1 MSNPRFAHVHLRDR
15 LDELVSSVTQR
26 LSLVLDQPRA
36 LAVHDRAQLDRMTL
50 EFASLQR
57 TVLTE
62 LASPRAQRED
72 VLATILDIQLVAVRL
87 LDQIEALVWANSVPP
102 VQAPRPDPFPDPVY
116 RGLQAAQLPPT
127 NVQPPTP
134 SEQLW
139 PPTPP
144 VSPAAELHPP
154 ERQSHEPYSQ
164 ALKFAVIQSHA
175 EASTQLARED
185 AGRYGASVHADGRN
199 ATQSALQFASFVSA
213 PPRSNSTA
221 IAVRPNTTSMTT
233 RAKPL
238 RSARGWLT
246 ELTPGRSAVAAC
258 SIIVGGLMVG
268 WFTGS
273 PQPDASPE
281 PAQTRLESKLAG
293 QARPTGVAVAGFS
306 TGTVQAQS
314 SSPLYTSASGDS
326 DALAVSPQNEI
337 YVPVIATVED
347 PVAAQL
353 RLSQLKAAYP
363 GLIDAVAGVNT
374 ELVRS
379 ADGTPWY
386 RTYLLPARSRGT
398 AKDFCRNLRQA
409 GYQECWVKPLG

>member
-1 MSNPRFAHVHLRDR
+1 
-15 LDELVSSVTQR
+15 
-26 LSLVLDQPRA
+26 
-36 LAVHDRAQLDRMTL
+36 
-50 EFASLQR
+50 
-57 TVLTE
+57 
-62 LASPRAQRED
+62 
-72 VLATILDIQLVAVRL
+72 
-87 LDQIEALVWANSVPP
+87 
-102 VQAPRPDPFPDPVY
+102 
-116 RGLQAAQLPPT
+116 
-127 NVQPPTP
+127 
-134 SEQLW
+134 
-139 PPTPP
+139 
-144 VSPAAELHPP
+144 
-154 ERQSHEPYSQ
+154 
-164 ALKFAVIQSHA
+164 
-175 EASTQLARED
+175 
-185 AGRYGASVHADGRN
+185 
-199 ATQSALQFASFVSA
+199 
-213 PPRSNSTA
+213 
-221 IAVRPNTTSMTT
+221 
-233 RAKPL
+233 
-238 RSARGWLT
+238 
-246 ELTPGRSAVAAC
+246 
-258 SIIVGGLMVG
+258 MVG

-293 QARPTGVAVAGFS
+293 QARPTGVAVAGIS
-306 TGTVQAQS
+306 TGTVQAQA

-326 DALAVSPQNEI
+326 DALAVSPQNDI